1 MSGLKNTVFDLFFE
15 NKIHLLWVFADVR
28 VGTDSTAVE
37 LVLAAGPK
45 ELEIKRLVIVAKI
58 SRGEMHSQSHLS
70 IGRHNPPEVIQPET
84 TTQAFKV
91 TMLLAE
97 GGQGKWWLGQALWH
111 WG

>member
-1 MSGLKNTVFDLFFE
+1 MSGLQNIVFDLFFE

-45 ELEIKRLVIVAKI
+45 EFEIKRLVIVANI
-58 SRGEMHSQSHLS
+58 NRGEMHSQSHLS

-97 GGQGKWWLGQALWH
+97 RGQGKWLGQVLWH